1 MLTLQDVDGK
11 LRDFQDKQNIDIG
24 LIMGRGGGHQASLAP
39 DSMPVIPRASG
50 MRMGATR
57 SLSVSKFCCFKL
69 FSEQTIPVGKA
80 KGVPPAYYVSGA
92 L

>member
-1 MLTLQDVDGK
+1 MFQDVDGK

-24 LIMGRGGGHQASLAP
+24 LIMGRGGSHQASLAP

-57 SLSVSKFCCFKL
+57 SLSVSKFPCLTCSFL
-69 FSEQTIPVGKA
+69 
-80 KGVPPAYYVSGA
+80 A
-92 L
+92 LGSAAGNAC